1 MAGLPSIACRG
12 RASRGPEPMAR
23 TTRPTP
29 PEGALATTRGVAGPA
44 PAGVRMEARGVREAP
59 ERWNLVGG
67 RSTASDRLLLA
78 RPGRL
83 LGSDPRTGAE
93 GTSLETSPG
102 AFEAAPPTE
111 AIELDRLGGDLLR
124 RRWRSVIGRHP
135 PKTLSSAL
143 MVRILTWRE
152 QVLEVGDVSPRS
164 RAILAA
170 AIRGKDERAETGGEP
185 ELGPIAHAS
194 RPRMPRPADRLAG
207 REEPVPATGGAGSAG
222 AGARARR
229 RRRYA
234 RLRRTDARPACRPN
248 RREFCSTSPLRS
260 PRIPIVRTRSR
271 GSRS

>member
-1 MAGLPSIACRG
+1 
-12 RASRGPEPMAR
+12 MAR

-29 PEGALATTRGVAGPA
+29 PERALATTRGVAGPA
-44 PAGVRMEARGVREAP
+44 PAGVHMEARGVREAP

-194 RPRMPRPADRLAG
+194 RPRMPIRAGTVLVREHAGVLHRITVVADGFEWDG
-207 REEPVPATGGAGSAG
+207 RIFGSLSAV
-222 AGARARR
+222 ARAITGVSWSGRR
-229 RRRYA
+229 FFGFPRGPRKAGERSSPGK
-234 RLRRTDARPACRPN
+234 LN
-248 RREFCSTSPLRS
+248 GTSRAGGP
-260 PRIPIVRTRSR
+260 P
-271 GSRS
+271 